1 MVLWFLLKSLWA
13 FEKLW
18 MNAKDT
24 GNFGLPEQ
32 EPPEIVI
39 LFLKPVEQDAMLI
52 GKVGFVDGIS
62 RTHVLSLSPAL

>member
-1 MVLWFLLKSLWA
+1 
-13 FEKLW
+13 